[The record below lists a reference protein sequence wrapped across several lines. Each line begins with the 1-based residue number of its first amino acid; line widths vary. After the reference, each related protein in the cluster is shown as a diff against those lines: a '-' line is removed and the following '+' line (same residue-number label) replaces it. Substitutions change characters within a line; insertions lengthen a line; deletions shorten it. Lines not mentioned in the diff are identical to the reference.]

1 LKSGQQVKNIEGTY
15 TLTNQ
20 NDNETSKLQEEQ
32 AKRGERAERI
42 LSTASELILR
52 WGYRKTTIEDIAR
65 HAGIGKG
72 TIYLHWKTREDLFLA
87 VLLRE
92 RLIAS
97 KDLEQRL
104 AEDPEGTTLHGMI
117 KHILLAAIRSPL
129 LKASM
134 LRDSEILG
142 QLAHNE
148 SGKKDLEDRLRLIE
162 SLLAFLRS
170 RGLIRTDID
179 LHAQV
184 QMFITIA
191 IGFLTANQFLP
202 DGYQISDE
210 AIANMAA
217 ETVRRTFEVRD
228 PAPTEQEEFSTTV
241 GQILNQVRELTQKEL
256 ET

>member
-1 LKSGQQVKNIEGTY
+1 LKISHRVKYIEEPE

-32 AKRGERAERI
+32 AKRQERAERI
-42 LSTASELILR
+42 LSAASELILR

-65 HAGIGKG
+65 YAGVGKG

-117 KHILLAAIRSPL
+117 KHILLSAIRNPL

-142 QLAHNE
+142 ELTHNE
-148 SGKKDLEDRLRLIE
+148 SGKKDLEQRLNLTE
-162 SLLAFLRS
+162 SFLTFLRS

-202 DGYQISDE
+202 DAYQISDE
-210 AIANMAA
+210 EIANMAA

-228 PAPTEQEEFSTTV
+228 PVPTEQEEFSTTV
-241 GQILNQVRELTQKEL
+241 GQILNQVREQTQKEL